1 MISREAKSVA
11 EEARII
17 YESRL
22 REILE
27 QSHDGRYVSIEP
39 DSGEYFLGDT
49 FDEAVNLAI
58 DAYPN
63 RLTYTIRIGHVATFH
78 LGGLT
83 R

>member
-1 MISREAKSVA
+1 MISRETKSVA

-27 QSHDGRYVSIEP
+27 QSHFGRYVSIEP
-39 DSGEYFLGDT
+39 ESGHHFLGDT

-63 RLTYTIRIGHVATFH
+63 RLTYTIRIGHVAAFH